1 MPSFADFFYYDQ
13 DLDPI
18 VSLSLALMVL
28 RSLFQAKLDGVI
40 ETGSMP
46 LLRGFATKPTTSI
59 DDDIKEYMEMIRSC
73 PEFSTLSDKNE
84 AFIYEWRGLE
94 DMFEIGELRID
105 MAVRDRL
112 RDLLDAFWS
121 EQGSFPI

>member
-1 MPSFADFFYYDQ
+1 MPSFKDFCYYDQ

-59 DDDIKEYMEMIRSC
+59 NDDIKEYMDMIRGC
-73 PEFSTLSDKNE
+73 PVFSAFSDKNG
-84 AFIYEWRGLE
+84 AFIYQWRGLE
-94 DMFEIGELRID
+94 IMFEDWRTQD
-105 MAVRDRL
+105 RMAVKDRL

-121 EQGSFPI
+121 EQGSFPL